1 VETSAAITA
10 SLPGRYASALFA
22 LAKEQR
28 CEVSVEQ
35 DLDTLGAA
43 LAESTDFAA
52 LIRDPSIGRDAAG
65 AAVDGVANVL
75 GNGPMTRN
83 FLGVLAQNG
92 RLTALPAA
100 IRAFSAI
107 AAADRGEV
115 AADVTTAHPLDDAQL
130 ADLAARLREREGQD
144 VKITAKVDPDLLGG
158 LVVRIGSR
166 QIDSSIRTRL
176 NTLAR
181 AIRG

>member
-1 VETSAAITA
+1 METSAAITA

-22 LAKEQR
+22 LAKEQG
-28 CEVSVEQ
+28 CVASVEG

-43 LAESTDFAA
+43 LGESADFAE
-52 LIRDPSIGRDAAG
+52 LIRNPMIGRTAAG
-65 AAVDGVANVL
+65 AAVEGVAGVL
-75 GNGPMTRN
+75 NSGPMTRN
-83 FLGVLAQNG
+83 FLGVMAHNG
-92 RLTALPAA
+92 RLTALPAT

-107 AAADRGEV
+107 AAADRGEI
-115 AADVTTAHPLDDAQL
+115 AAEVISAHPLDEGQM
-130 ADLAARLREREGQD
+130 ADLAAKLREREGKD
-144 VKITAKVDPDLLGG
+144 VKITATVDPELLGG